1 MYAEAVEQVF
11 GADVDY
17 AMLVKFYGQELEQ
30 EKRYSPAKCT
40 GAEKHR
46 VMGNP
51 NIKAVSTSLCRE
63 AEPYNANEHETVHQ
77 ID

>member
-17 AMLVKFYGQELEQ
+17 AMLVKFYGQEPEQ

-51 NIKAVSTSLCRE
+51 NIKAVYTSFVGVRISL
-63 AEPYNANEHETVHQ
+63 
-77 ID
+77 